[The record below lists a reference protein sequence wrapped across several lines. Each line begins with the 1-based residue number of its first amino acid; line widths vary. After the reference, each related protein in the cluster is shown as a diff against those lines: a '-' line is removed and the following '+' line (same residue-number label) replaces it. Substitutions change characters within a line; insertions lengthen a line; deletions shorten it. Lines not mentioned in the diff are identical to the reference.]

1 MVVMKVIKM
10 MVMMGSRVMMLMIA
24 HLHPG
29 SCWLLDVT
37 GCARPGATSL
47 IAGATGLHREART
60 ATKKN
65 NVSPKQGWFSAIS
78 TTSRVFQHDK
88 K

>member
-1 MVVMKVIKM
+1 MVVMKVMKM

-47 IAGATGLHREART
+47 IAGATGLHREGRT
-60 ATKKN
+60 APKK
-65 NVSPKQGWFSAIS
+65 
-78 TTSRVFQHDK
+78 
-88 K
+88 